1 MRSTIHVV
9 TMCIALTA
17 CGGGQRASAP
27 AASGP
32 AVAAGARANTGVTV
46 VPASEVQPAAPAPQ
60 RTNLTG
66 AKEKSM
72 GRCPSAIDGAV
83 TRFTPTADGGDLT
96 IESSSPDA
104 ALDIQIIAGLHR
116 GMKQPDAS
124 KGLHSGEHAGPG
136 TIGYCP
142 IVHKDTTVTI
152 KKTAQGV
159 RVHIA
164 ATQSDQVAALQK
176 MLMERVDALPDGA
189 H

>member
-17 CGGGQRASAP
+17 CGGGQRANEP
-27 AASGP
+27 AASEPITHTGP
-32 AVAAGARANTGVTV
+32 TVAV
-46 VPASEVQPAAPAPQ
+46 VPASVTEPAGAVPQ

-96 IESSSPDA
+96 ITSSSNDA
-104 ALDIQIIAGLHR
+104 VLDIQIIANLHR
-116 GMKQPDAS
+116 GMKQPDES
-124 KGLHSGEHAGPG
+124 KGLHSGNHAGPG

-142 IVHKDTTVTI
+142 IVHKDTKVTVEKI
-152 KKTAQGV
+152 AQGV
-159 RVHIA
+159 RVHVA
-164 ATQSDQVAALQK
+164 ATQADHVAALQK
-176 MLMERVDALPDGA
+176 MIMERVDALPDGA